1 VILIDTHATVWL
13 AESPEQLSAR
23 AREAIRRERQI
34 DGLAISDKTLWEL
47 AMAIS
52 QGRLEVQ
59 TSMRDFLRVVERNF
73 VVLPI
78 TGSIAER
85 SVQFSDNF
93 PKDPTDR
100 IIGATALIHGMRLV
114 TKDKKI
120 RASKEVDC
128 IW

>member
-1 VILIDTHATVWL
+1 
-13 AESPEQLSAR
+13 
-23 AREAIRRERQI
+23 
-34 DGLAISDKTLWEL
+34 
-47 AMAIS
+47 MAIS